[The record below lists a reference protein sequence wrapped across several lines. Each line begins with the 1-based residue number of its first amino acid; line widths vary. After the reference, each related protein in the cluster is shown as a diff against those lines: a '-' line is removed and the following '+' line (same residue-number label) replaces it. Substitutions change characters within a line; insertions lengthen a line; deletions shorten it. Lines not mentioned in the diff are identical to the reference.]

1 MGRSAGRG
9 STVNKPDRSVW
20 GWAFYDFANSAFATT
35 VMSGFFPVFFKSWC
49 SQGTEAVVSTARLG
63 IANALAGILLAFSAP
78 FLGAVADRRGGRK
91 RFLAAFMVLGVLATC
106 CLSLVPAGLWTAAA
120 MLYIL
125 AVLGFTGG
133 NIFYD
138 ALLPVVAPERRYD
151 LVSSMG
157 FSLGYLGGGILFA
170 LNLWM
175 VLSPGTFG
183 LAGAGAAVQV
193 SFLTV
198 GVWWFLFSLPL
209 FRFVQEEAPAAGT
222 GRPALRE
229 AFRQVAGTLRNLRR
243 HRTVFLFLGAY
254 WCYMDG
260 VDTII
265 RMAVDYGLSIGLE
278 AKDLLLSLLVTQF
291 VGFPAALGFG
301 FLAGKTGTKRALL
314 LAIAVYLV
322 VSVWGTFIETRTEFL
337 ALAAT
342 VGLVQGGVQAL
353 SRSLFGRLIPP
364 GRAGEY
370 FGFYNLTGKFSVIL
384 GPLLVGLTGQLAR
397 SLGAEGPLA
406 SRFGISAVVLLFLAG
421 GALLCFVDENRGR
434 QERLSP

>member
-1 MGRSAGRG
+1 
-9 STVNKPDRSVW
+9 
-20 GWAFYDFANSAFATT
+20 
-35 VMSGFFPVFFKSWC
+35 
-49 SQGTEAVVSTARLG
+49 
-63 IANALAGILLAFSAP
+63 
-78 FLGAVADRRGGRK
+78 
-91 RFLAAFMVLGVLATC
+91 
-106 CLSLVPAGLWTAAA
+106 
-120 MLYIL
+120 MLYIV

-151 LVSSMG
+151 LVSSLG

-209 FRFVQEEAPAAGT
+209 FRFVREEPPAAGT

-243 HRTVFLFLGAY
+243 HRTVFLFLVAY

-314 LAIAVYLV
+314 LAIAVYLI
-322 VSVWGTFIETRTEFL
+322 VSVWGTFIETRMEFL

-406 SRFGISAVVLLFLAG
+406 SRFGISAVVLLFVAG
-421 GALLCFVDENRGR
+421 GALLFFVDENRGR